1 MKPSRAILSAGNFW
15 DLQEIYEHHSGIL
28 YTQVGYTGGWIPNP
42 NYQDVISGK
51 SGHVQAVEIIYNPL
65 ETNFEEIIDNFL
77 KAHKLNTQNQTS
89 NTTNFIIFYLSKEQ
103 QYIAEKKLKNYP
115 KLSKWLNTIEI
126 RPASFFYPAEEY
138 HQHYLIKPGQTSC
151 CLTEEC

>member
-15 DLQEIYEHHSGIL
+15 DLQDAYEHHSGIL

-51 SGHVQAVEIIYNPL
+51 SGHVQAVEITYNPQ
-65 ETNFEEIIDNFL
+65 ETDFEEIIDTFF
-77 KAHKLNTQNQTS
+77 KSHTTKKQTPDKS
-89 NTTNFIIFYLSKEQ
+89 IIFYLSKEQ
-103 QYIAEKKLKNYP
+103 QDIAEKKLKNNP
-115 KLSKWLNTIEI
+115 KSPKYSDTIEI

-138 HQHYLIKPGQTSC
+138 HQHYMIKPGQTSC
-151 CLTEEC
+151 CLTHEC